1 MIEGSGAGSGS
12 IPPTLIDP
20 DPDPVGPKTCR
31 SGGSGSG
38 FGSGSATLPVVLA
51 DGRLLSLCQ
60 SALSA
65 LLPNLSEASRHK
77 ILNIISQIKLKVTFK
92 RNKSFKIF

>member
-1 MIEGSGAGSGS
+1 VD
-12 IPPTLIDP
+12 PVDP
-20 DPDPVGPKTCR
+20 DP
-31 SGGSGSG
+31 G

-51 DGRLLSLCQ
+51 DRELLSLCQ

-77 ILNIISQIKLKVTFK
+77 ILNIISQIKLKVKFL
-92 RNKSFKIF
+92 RNKSLKNILSILGCAKFAPFCKA